1 MFRSA
6 GIIFYELVTF
16 KRPFYNLREIL
27 NDKELEISNL
37 EMNINFKQ
45 IINKFLIYNYSKIH
59 RKMITIYFFL
69 NIY

>member
-37 EMNINFKQ
+37 EINTNFKQ
-45 IINKFLIYNYSKIH
+45 ILNRFFIYNWYSFSVI
-59 RKMITIYFFL
+59 
-69 NIY
+69 

>member
-37 EMNINFKQ
+37 EINTNFKQ
-45 IINKFLIYNYSKIH
+45 ILNRFFIYN
-59 RKMITIYFFL
+59 
-69 NIY
+69 

>member
-45 IINKFLIYNYSKIH
+45 IINKFLIYNYYLSTVLKFNSFT
-59 RKMITIYFFL
+59 R
-69 NIY
+69 N